1 MKHAKIIGFVSIKG
15 GVGKTTAVAN
25 IGAVLSHEYAKKTLI
40 VDANLYGPNLAL
52 QFGFFEVQNSL
63 HDVLEGTVKIEK
75 AIYNITDNLD
85 LLPASFNAREVDSSL
100 LLTQLL
106 TLRSKYDVIL
116 IDSSPSNTEHFS
128 NIVRSS
134 DEVFI
139 VTTPDFVTLASTLQ
153 TLKVAKK
160 NKTYVVGIIL
170 NKAHGKDYEL
180 DLGEM
185 QKHTKVPVVSVLYE
199 EDIVLKAL
207 SKSKPVYLMNPDSD
221 TAIEYRKLAAALVGD
236 RYRDNRIKT
245 KFKNLFKPKV
255 QQEDINRS
263 IVMVSHY

>member
-1 MKHAKIIGFVSIKG
+1 M
-15 GVGKTTAVAN
+15 
-25 IGAVLSHEYAKKTLI
+25 
-40 VDANLYGPNLAL
+40 
-52 QFGFFEVQNSL
+52 
-63 HDVLEGTVKIEK
+63 
-75 AIYNITDNLD
+75 
-85 LLPASFNAREVDSSL
+85 
-100 LLTQLL
+100 
-106 TLRSKYDVIL
+106 
-116 IDSSPSNTEHFS
+116 
-128 NIVRSS
+128 
-134 DEVFI
+134 
-139 VTTPDFVTLASTLQ
+139 
-153 TLKVAKK
+153 
-160 NKTYVVGIIL
+160 